1 MSNQLSLPNNWNAR
15 PYQQDLFR
23 YMFMGG
29 LDRKRAACVWH
40 RRAGKDSCCLNLGA
54 VASQMRVGTIWHML
68 PTLKQGRKV
77 IWDGIDKFGRRM
89 IDQAFPPEIRAGKN
103 DSEMQ
108 IKLKNGSIWQVVGSD
123 NYDALVGAN
132 PVGVIMSEYSIA
144 DPMAWDYIRPIL
156 AENGGW
162 AMFIY
167 TPRGNNHGFK
177 LFDAAQKS
185 DDWFASHLTV
195 DDTFD
200 ERGRHIVPPEV
211 IEAER
216 MAGYSE
222 EKIQQEFYCSW
233 DGGMEGAFYTNELKL
248 ANQEGRVGHFP
259 HDPMKPCQTFWD
271 IGYRDQTSIL
281 ITQRG
286 QDGNPIIIDH
296 IVDRNKPMDFYVRQL
311 KETGY
316 IFDEHWGPHD
326 FENTDWVTGKTRRE
340 MAENLGLKVDIID
353 KLSVEDGIEATRA
366 MLRKCRFNEPKCDK
380 LLDGLRSYR
389 REYDDKMQRFR
400 DKPLHDW
407 ASDIA
412 DSMRYL
418 AVGWRTDGYST
429 GGFAKIDVTKRYK
442 VKRAVGGRRG
452 R

>member
-1 MSNQLSLPNNWNAR
+1 MSDLNLPNNWSAR

-23 YMFMGG
+23 HMFMDGG

-77 IWDGIDKFGRRM
+77 IWDGIDKHGRRM
-89 IDQAFPPEIRAGKN
+89 IDQAFPPEIRESVN
-103 DSEMQ
+103 DSDMK

-167 TPRGNNHGFK
+167 TPRGNNHGYK
-177 LFDAAQKS
+177 LFEAAKRS
-185 DDWFASHLTV
+185 DGWFASHLTI
-195 DDTFD
+195 DDTTD
-200 ERGRHIVPPEV
+200 HNGNYIVSPEV
-211 IEAER
+211 IDAER
-216 MAGYSE
+216 EAGYSE
-222 EKIQQEFYCSW
+222 EKIAQEFYCSW
-233 DGGMEGAFYTNELKL
+233 EGGMEGAFYTQEIKT
-248 ANQEGRVGHFP
+248 AQQEGRIGHFP
-259 HDPMKPCQTFWD
+259 HDPLKTCQTFWD
-271 IGYRDQTSIL
+271 IGYRDQTCIL
-281 ITQRG
+281 IAQRG
-286 QDGNPIIIDH
+286 MDGNPIIIDM
-296 IVDRNKPMDFYVRQL
+296 ILDRNKPLSFYVRKL
-311 KETGY
+311 RETGY
-316 IFDEHWGPHD
+316 VFDEHWGPHD

-340 MAENLGLKVDIID
+340 IAENLGLQIEIVD
-353 KLSVEDGIEATRA
+353 KLDLTDGIESTRA
-366 MLRKCRFNEPKCDK
+366 MIRKARFNEPKVEQ
-380 LLDGLRSYR
+380 LIDGLRSYR

-418 AVGWRTDGYST
+418 SIGWNDNGSALDHRPM
-429 GGFAKIDVTKRYK
+429 IDVKQRYG
-442 VKRAVGGRRG
+442 VKRALGGKRG